1 MNESNNTP
9 AADKNFPQTL
19 QEAIVYFANP
29 DNALNFMISI
39 RWPDGIIACPRC
51 GSDQHTFISTR
62 RTWQCKGCKKMFTVK
77 LGTVMEDSPIGLDKW
92 LCAMWMI
99 CNDKNGVSSYE
110 IHRGIGITQK
120 SAWFLLHRIRLAM
133 QEGSFEKM
141 SGIVEADETFVGGKA
156 KNMHKER
163 RKLLIQGR
171 GAVGKAIVMGI
182 LERGDKAKGKA
193 SRITAKVVPN
203 RSMETLQGEIRD
215 KVEAGSDIIS
225 DEWVGYEGLD
235 ADYVHSVINHS
246 VKYAEGNIYTNG
258 AENFWTLFKRCIN
271 GTYVS
276 VECDH
281 LTRYL
286 DEETFRFNE
295 RKGKDKD
302 RFVKTAQGIVGRRVT
317 YKELTATDDGLSRRG
332 DLKRR
337 SSARW
342 DVTRSAP
349 LGRRSFLLCPPLRV
363 FLDGLPAKKFP
374 VSVGS

>member
-1 MNESNNTP
+1 MNETKNIA
-9 AADKNFPQTL
+9 AADNFPTTL
-19 QEAIVYFANP
+19 QQAIVYFANP
-29 DNALNFMISI
+29 DNALNFMVSI
-39 RWPDGIIACPRC
+39 RWPEGITCPRC

-141 SGIVEADETFVGGKA
+141 KGTVEVDETFVGGKA

-182 LERGDKAKGKA
+182 LERGDKKAGKA
-193 SRITAKVVPN
+193 SRVTAAVVPN
-203 RSMETLQGEIRD
+203 RTAEILQGQIRVS
-215 KVEAGSDIIS
+215 VETGSNVMS
-225 DEWVGYEGLD
+225 DEWTGYEGLGT
-235 ADYVHSVINHS
+235 DYVHSVINHS
-246 VKYAEGNIYTNG
+246 VKYAEGIINTNS

-302 RFVKTAQGIVGRRVT
+302 RFVKAAQGIVGRRVT

-332 DLKRR
+332 DLKRM
-337 SSARW
+337 
-342 DVTRSAP
+342 
-349 LGRRSFLLCPPLRV
+349 
-363 FLDGLPAKKFP
+363 K
-374 VSVGS
+374 

>member
-39 RWPDGIIACPRC
+39 RWPDGIITCPRC
-51 GSDQHTFISTR
+51 GSDQHSFISTR
-62 RTWQCKGCKKMFTVK
+62 RTWQCKSCKKMFTVK

-99 CNDKNGVSSYE
+99 VNDKNGISSYE

-133 QEGSFEKM
+133 QNGSFEKF
-141 SGIVEADETFVGGKA
+141 SGTVECDETFVGGKA

-163 RKLLIQGR
+163 RDLLIKGR

-182 LERGDKAKGKA
+182 LERGDKKTGKA
-193 SRITAKVVPN
+193 SRVTIAVVPN
-203 RSMETLQGEIRD
+203 RSAAVVQSYVRTN
-215 KVEAGSDIIS
+215 VEAGANVMS
-225 DEWVGYEGLD
+225 DEWTGYEGLD

-276 VECDH
+276 VDADH
-281 LTRYL
+281 LFRYL

-302 RFVKTAQGIVGRRVT
+302 RFVKAAAGIIGKRVM
-317 YKELTATDDGLSRRG
+317 YKELIDNGDPLMPRRG
-332 DLKRR
+332 EFRSLK
-337 SSARW
+337 
-342 DVTRSAP
+342 
-349 LGRRSFLLCPPLRV
+349 
-363 FLDGLPAKKFP
+363 K
-374 VSVGS
+374 